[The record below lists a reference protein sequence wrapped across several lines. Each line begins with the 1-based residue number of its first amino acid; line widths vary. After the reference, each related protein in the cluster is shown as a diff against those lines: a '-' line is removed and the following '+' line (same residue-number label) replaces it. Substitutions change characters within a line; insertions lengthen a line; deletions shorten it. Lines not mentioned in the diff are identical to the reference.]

1 MTTYKALKDQ
11 AGSGLT
17 YSIPFNYLAPDT
29 VKAEVAGTEDS
40 AATVSGYTR
49 DTDGSLTGGT
59 LTLSSDPGANTVR
72 IRRETPT
79 SYIGNIP
86 DAAAL
91 VGRSVRQA
99 LLTSVYIN
107 EEVYDSTELR
117 LAMFTA
123 ASTIATPQEQ
133 IITADGTDSY
143 ELTYNVASPA
153 GLTVAIDGVLQE
165 YDTSFL
171 AGLGSTPT
179 RGYGLWYDTI
189 NDVTYLKFSENIP
202 TGEEIFVRYAVTS

>member
-1 MTTYKALKDQ
+1 MTTYKTLKDH

-17 YSIPFNYLAPDT
+17 YNIPFNYLAPDT
-29 VKAEVAGTEDS
+29 VIAEVAGSEDA

-59 LTLSSDPGANTVR
+59 LTLSSDPGASTVR

-91 VGRSVRQA
+91 VGRSIRQA
-99 LLTSVYIN
+99 LLSGIYIN
-107 EEVYDSTELR
+107 EETLDGVRLR
-117 LAMFTA
+117 LAMEATP
-123 ASTIATPQEQ
+123 STIATPQVQ
-133 IITADGTDSY
+133 IITADGTDAY
-143 ELTYNVASPA
+143 LLTYNVAAPA
-153 GLTVAIDGVLQE
+153 SLTVAIDGITQE
-165 YDTSFL
+165 YDSSFL
-171 AGLGSTPT
+171 VGLGSTPT
-179 RGYGLWYDTI
+179 RAYGLWYDTI
-189 NDVTYLKFSENIP
+189 NERTYLKFSESIP